1 MNTTDAF
8 EMLINYDERA
18 KLDGPAYSPANDIL
32 VVPFWTEEFCKA
44 VCIVSDLMDEYK
56 PYGGDVDSGYAPGQE
71 IRLNRISP
79 LFFENYTRDW
89 DERLHKKIG
98 NFYDNPCRIQGH
110 RMPFILKYTM
120 DTQRSMDQHTDTSF
134 ITTTMILNDSSE
146 YEGSALTFPRQKWDT
161 SNIPAGHA
169 VIFPGLITHPHYG
182 SELTK
187 GERYTFVHWT
197 RGPIFPKAEDD

>member
-1 MNTTDAF
+1 MNATDAF

-18 KLDGPAYSPANDIL
+18 KLEGPAYSPANDIL

-44 VCIVSDLMDEYK
+44 VCVVADLMDEYK
-56 PYGGDVDSGYAPGQE
+56 PYGGDVNSGYAPGQE

-79 LFFENYTRDW
+79 IFFENYTRDW

-98 NFYDNPCRIQGH
+98 NFYENPCRIQGH

-161 SNIPAGHA
+161 SSIPAGHA
-169 VIFPGLITHPHYG
+169 VIFPGLVTHPHYG
-182 SELTK
+182 SELTS

-197 RGPIFPKAEDD
+197 RGPVFPKAEDD